1 MFLKLSQ
8 AATNLIFRPKNL
20 TFDEKRKRAKLVVI
34 SATKL
39 TIDHQVDDGSD
50 DDDNGGADDD
60 VNVDVDAPLGDTVQR
75 EKNGRGRILCT
86 RL

>member
-1 MFLKLSQ
+1 M
-8 AATNLIFRPKNL
+8 

-50 DDDNGGADDD
+50 DDDDDDKGGADDD